1 MDNQEKISNITKQS
15 ERTKDSKK
23 IIVPI
28 VVILIFLVALF
39 AIYNFVFCNSKS
51 IFLRAINSEYQK
63 LDDKLNKITNS
74 DLNTMAKNKAIKANY
89 TFDIDINADNIV
101 AGTNYEGLIDEINK
115 LNFEMNTGVDNKNKK
130 FSYNIKANYE
140 QDNLINVFT
149 YGQKEKIYIE
159 LKDLFDKY
167 IEVPVKE
174 YDTIFESSEN
184 LEDSKY
190 IVKTRNRKPSVSRN
204 LTNLRSGIFS
214 SFAVVRMLVQS
225 SGLTKASK

>member
-1 MDNQEKISNITKQS
+1 MDNQEKISNVTKQS

-23 IIVPI
+23 IIISI

-101 AGTNYEGLIDEINK
+101 AGINYEGLIDEINK

-130 FSYNIKANYE
+130 FSYKTY
-140 QDNLINVFT
+140 LINILKYLLRNMILYLKVV
-149 YGQKEKIYIE
+149 KI
-159 LKDLFDKY
+159 
-167 IEVPVKE
+167 
-174 YDTIFESSEN
+174 
-184 LEDSKY
+184 
-190 IVKTRNRKPSVSRN
+190 
-204 LTNLRSGIFS
+204 
-214 SFAVVRMLVQS
+214 
-225 SGLTKASK
+225 